1 MDHAAINAKRNLLEY
16 KRKLKGDRIDG
27 LAKRAKGNTCYVTSE
42 ALERMTAEFLARGG
56 KINQTTVMYQKSK
69 SKNQKRKK
77 VKLILIDNSREGER
91 YNKWRRS
98 ILSRDNYKC
107 VLCESTTRIE
117 AHHITRW
124 IDNVRLR
131 FNQKNGVSLCFN
143 CHQTG
148 HNHNKEPFPTAIT
161 STLKKYIRF
170 KYAERNLAMLRKPQ
184 TDYKS
189 SRGRE

>member
-1 MDHAAINAKRNLLEY
+1 MRY
-16 KRKLKGDRIDG
+16 FRPCKRKVRRPGYKCSDIRVLNPDGSLKQIIKPADIIYPTKKQ
-27 LAKRAKGNTCYVTSE
+27 LK
-42 ALERMTAEFLARGG
+42 
-56 KINQTTVMYQKSK
+56 
-69 SKNQKRKK
+69 KRKG
-77 VKLILIDNSREGER
+77 KLKLKLIDNSREGDR
-91 YNKWRRS
+91 YNKWRRA
-98 ILSRDNYKC
+98 ILARDTYKC
-107 VLCESTTRIE
+107 ILCQSSERIE
-117 AHHITRW
+117 VHHIERW
-124 IDNVRLR
+124 SDKPALR